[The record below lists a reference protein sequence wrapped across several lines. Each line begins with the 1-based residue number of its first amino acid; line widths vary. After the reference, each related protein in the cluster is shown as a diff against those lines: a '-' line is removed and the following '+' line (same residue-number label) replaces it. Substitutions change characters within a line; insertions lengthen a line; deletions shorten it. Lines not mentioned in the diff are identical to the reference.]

1 MIESLF
7 SDSNIKEEDK
17 KESLYFLLRRHG
29 SKKIN

>member
-17 KESLYFLLRRHG
+17 KESLYFFYLG
-29 SKKIN
+29 DMGAKK